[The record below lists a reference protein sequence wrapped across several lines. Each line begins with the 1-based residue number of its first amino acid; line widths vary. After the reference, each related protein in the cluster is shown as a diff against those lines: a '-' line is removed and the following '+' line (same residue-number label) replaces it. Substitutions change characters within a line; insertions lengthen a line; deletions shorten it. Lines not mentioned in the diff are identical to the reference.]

1 MKKTLKI
8 TMAIV
13 MTFVMMIA
21 VSACGGLDM
30 KKISGEWTM
39 TSMDGMTPEEYAAA
53 YGVDVVMARSNMTVA
68 SDKVTIANA
77 NGSTEFK
84 ITVKANGFE
93 VLKPADNSVYM
104 SVTYDASA
112 DTLSYKV
119 SDGTNEH
126 TLIYGRGT
134 SDLTVAAADDA
145 AADGDAAADEEVV
158 DDGAIDEEEYSEDGA
173 EEDGAEE
180 EYTEE

>member
-30 KKISGEWTM
+30 KKIGGEWTM

-93 VLKPADNSVYM
+93 VLKPEDNSVYM

-134 SDLTVAAADDA
+134 SDLTVAAADGE
-145 AADGDAAADEEVV
+145 ADADEEVA
-158 DDGAIDEEEYSEDGA
+158 DDGAINEEEYSEDGA
-173 EEDGAEE
+173 EE

>member
-93 VLKPADNSVYM
+93 VLKPEDNSVYM

-134 SDLTVAAADDA
+134 SDLTVAAADGE
-145 AADGDAAADEEVV
+145 ADADEEVA
-158 DDGAIDEEEYSEDGA
+158 DDGAINEEEYSEDGA
-173 EEDGAEE
+173 EE

>member
-30 KKISGEWTM
+30 NKISGDWTM
-39 TSMDGMTPEEYAAA
+39 TSMDGMTPEDYAAS
-53 YGVDVVMARSNMTVA
+53 YGVDVALTRSNMTVA

-93 VLKPADNSVYM
+93 VLNPADNSVYM
-104 SVTYDASA
+104 SVTYDANA

-134 SDLTVAAADDA
+134 SDLTVAAADDT
-145 AADGDAAADEEVV
+145 AADGEVAADEGDAAEDVV
-158 DDGAIDEEEYSEDGA
+158 EDDTIAEEEYSEDGA
-173 EEDGAEE
+173 EEEYVEE
-180 EYTEE
+180 

>member
-134 SDLTVAAADDA
+134 SDLTVAAAD
-145 AADGDAAADEEVV
+145 GDAAADEEVV
-158 DDGAIDEEEYSEDGA
+158 DDGAIDEEEYY
-173 EEDGAEE
+173 EDGAEE